1 MSRVYA
7 DCIAQQAK
15 LGIVRGCKPNVAE
28 EEEEGVGK
36 ASNAAAMANAE
47 FKHKREEM
55 WLVNGKGCR
64 YSVEL
69 EVDDPG
75 EAEVERAGTCV
86 GSEELQPQDPVGE
99 ELRES

>member
-1 MSRVYA
+1 M
-7 DCIAQQAK
+7 
-15 LGIVRGCKPNVAE
+15 RGCKPNKAPPDAA

-55 WLVNGKGCR
+55 WLLNGKGCR

-69 EVDDPG
+69 EVDDTG
-75 EAEVERAGTCV
+75 EAEVERADTWV
-86 GSEELQPQDPVGE
+86 GSEELQPQEPVGE
-99 ELRES
+99 EFRES